1 MENVASD
8 SGPQQ
13 EGSTATAI
21 PATTIAGEPSST
33 TAAPA
38 ETPQKQQG
46 DQPQAGDEDEEDE
59 DFDELDGEY
68 PIVLSLPPTPK
79 HNLRY

>member
-1 MENVASD
+1 MENVSSD

-13 EGSTATAI
+13 VVST
-21 PATTIAGEPSST
+21 ATTIAGEPSST

-68 PIVLSLPPTPK
+68 PIALLLLTIQV
-79 HNLRY
+79 